1 MGQNNGYTIKWDD
14 LSRVEASGPRPCRDG
29 MIAVPPDVVA
39 IWRENLK
46 ALFELRHNAN
56 LRHYF
61 IGHRIDD

>member
-1 MGQNNGYTIKWDD
+1 
-14 LSRVEASGPRPCRDG
+14 